1 MSSMLTIA
9 MLIGRM
15 VTNSMLTGSIP
26 SSITVRL
33 STFQVYVPQMRF
45 LQVSSTS
52 KYPFGIRACKAEIK
66 QAGFYGLRITGKSIL
81 CPILLGACAQVSSRY
96 FLTGS
101 GAEGIDTHDH
111 TGLTVWRMR

>member
-1 MSSMLTIA
+1 MLTRTMLYYT

-15 VTNSMLTGSIP
+15 V
-26 SSITVRL
+26 SSVRVRL

-66 QAGFYGLRITGKSIL
+66 QAGFYDLRTTGKSIL
-81 CPILLGACAQVSSRY
+81 CPILLGACAQVSSLY